1 MSKPTDVKLALDV
14 NGGQFIMTDIK
25 HGTYLGFPVKSFNK
39 KKNGNTH
46 VELVVKE
53 DELETITDAIEWLDK
68 RKMEYMEKSW
78 QEDGISII
86 PMCWCGDSG
95 VAEPFVFVSSNQMK
109 CPRCKTLISIQAMQN
124 DRMLEVTDHG
134 KNHVELM

>member
-1 MSKPTDVKLALDV
+1 MSMPVEIKLALDV
-14 NGGQFIMTDIK
+14 NGGQFFMTDIK

-39 KKNGNTH
+39 KANGTH
-46 VELVVKE
+46 ITIIVDEK
-53 DELETITDAIEWLDK
+53 ELETITDPKEWLDK

-95 VAEPFVFVSSNQMK
+95 VAEPFVFVKSDQMK
-109 CPRCKTLISIQAMQN
+109 CPRCKTVISINAMQN
-124 DRMLEVTDHG
+124 DRMLEVSDHG
-134 KNHVELM
+134 KNHLELM